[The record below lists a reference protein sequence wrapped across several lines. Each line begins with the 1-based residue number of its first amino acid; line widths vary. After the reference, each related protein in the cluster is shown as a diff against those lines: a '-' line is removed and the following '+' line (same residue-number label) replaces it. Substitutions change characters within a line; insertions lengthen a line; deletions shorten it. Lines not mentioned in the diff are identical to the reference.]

1 MSSAAEAD
9 RPMKASPY
17 QISAFTHAARERSF
31 TRAAA
36 KLGVTQSSVTQHVA
50 KLERIMG
57 TQLLVRRR
65 NGLEL
70 TRAGREL
77 FALSDRLRI
86 VEQLI
91 VEKVTSY
98 SEITTGHLR
107 VIANAPRPAMPVIA
121 RYAALHP
128 RVQIDFTLVSW
139 TLAMQQLHE
148 RTADIAIVTQPETDD
163 GLYSLPLETTRY
175 RAHVRRD
182 HPLARRRRLS
192 LGDLRDTTVI
202 VPEDGS
208 LTQRLLHR
216 KCAELGITLP
226 RVLKTTTFPLVREA
240 VLHGV
245 GAGLLLDHSM
255 SASTDLVAIDIVEMH
270 ESYTNCLLTPAD
282 KRELRFVST
291 FIEAA
296 CEVLGV

>member
-1 MSSAAEAD
+1 
-9 RPMKASPY
+9 MKANPY
-17 QISAFTHAARERSF
+17 QISAFTHAAREGSF

-57 TQLLVRRR
+57 TRLFVRRR
-65 NGLEL
+65 DGLEL

-77 FALSDRLRI
+77 FAVSDRWRTL
-86 VEQLI
+86 EQLI
-91 VEKVTSY
+91 EEKVDSY
-98 SEITTGHLR
+98 SEVAAGHLS

-121 RYAALHP
+121 RYTALYP

-148 RTADIAIVTQPETDD
+148 HTADIAIVTQPEADD
-163 GLYSLPLETTRY
+163 LLFCLPVATTRY
-175 RAHVRRD
+175 RAYVCRG
-182 HPLARRRRLS
+182 HPLASRKRLS
-192 LGDLRDTTVI
+192 LRDLADNTVI

-216 KCAELGITLP
+216 KCAELGVTLSSL
-226 RVLKTTTFPLVREA
+226 LKTTTFPLVKEA

-245 GAGLLLDHSM
+245 GVGLLLDDSM
-255 SASTDLVAIDIVEMH
+255 SASPGLVAIDVAEMS
-270 ESYTNCLLTPAD
+270 ESFTNCLVTPVD
-282 KRELRFVST
+282 KRELRFVRN
-291 FIEAA
+291 FIEVA
-296 CEVLGV
+296 CEVLGVHAIARATHPA